1 MQINKEQKDKD
12 EKIFK
17 EQLEN
22 KNLSY
27 MERRNLIINI

>member
-17 EQLEN
+17 EELEN
-22 KNLSY
+22 KNS
-27 MERRNLIINI
+27 